1 MTNIKEQKKYFK
13 QNFPNLGKILG
24 IEKLKH
30 DDINTENYKI
40 STTCGQYVLR
50 NFKENSTREQ
60 IEKMCKILSYCVT
73 KKAAVYEP
81 IRNKSNRYVCTKNKI
96 FVTKY
101 YEGNIHNGN
110 SEQLGN
116 LAKHLAILHKILAK
130 SRIKYPT
137 DKTIE
142 RSYEVLTAKEFDK
155 IRKIIGLGRNG
166 TDRFVLENI
175 DYLRDC
181 SEEDDK
187 KSKVIAKRRFCK
199 QLIHHDLHPGNVFFQ
214 KNKVNAIIDFN
225 SMKKCYVME
234 DISFASFRF
243 AVHCTSDRKMI
254 KKRIRLFLDRYKQYG
269 KFDGKQFEFFSYFLE
284 HEFLRRISYILRKW
298 YLYQKHDESSWIE
311 DLEKNMCFLRLV
323 HDTNLLD
330 GISKKCT

>member
-40 STTCGQYVLR
+40 STTSGQYVLR
-50 NFKENSTREQ
+50 NFKKNSIPEQ
-60 IEKMCKILSYCVT
+60 IEDMCRILNYCVR
-73 KKAAVYEP
+73 KKAKVYEP
-81 IRNKSNRYVCTKNKI
+81 IRNISNKYVDEECKI

-101 YEGNIHNGN
+101 YQGNTYNGN
-110 SEQLGN
+110 SEQLQD
-116 LAKHLAILHKILAK
+116 LAKHLALLHKVLAK
-130 SRIKYPT
+130 SRIKYIHEPNEGHYRILT
-137 DKTIE
+137 DNQ
-142 RSYEVLTAKEFDK
+142 FDK
-155 IRKIIGLGRNG
+155 IRKIIGRGRNEI
-166 TDRFVLENI
+166 DRFVLENI

-181 SEEDDK
+181 SKEADR
-187 KSKVIAKRRFCK
+187 KSKVIAKLRFCK
-199 QLIHHDLHPGNVFFQ
+199 QLLHHDLHPGNAFFQ

-225 SMKKCYVME
+225 SMRKYYVMK

-269 KFDGKQFEFFSYFLE
+269 NIDSKQFEFFSYFLE

-311 DLEKNMCFLRLV
+311 DLEKNTCFLRSV